1 MPPRA
6 DAAVTHAARGGWPSA
21 LYFLNNISK
30 KSKNPY
36 VEKIKIIIKIKLKLI
51 LIIIKLNNHIL

>member
-6 DAAVTHAARGGWPSA
+6 DAAVTHAERGGWPSA

-36 VEKIKIIIKIKLKLI
+36 VEKGYIHVKFPPLSI
-51 LIIIKLNNHIL
+51 

>member
-6 DAAVTHAARGGWPSA
+6 DAAVTHAARGGRPSA

-30 KSKNPY
+30 KIKKPL
-36 VEKIKIIIKIKLKLI
+36 VEKGYIHVKFPPLSI
-51 LIIIKLNNHIL
+51 

>member
-6 DAAVTHAARGGWPSA
+6 DAAMMHAARGGWQSA

-30 KSKNPY
+30 KSKNFY
-36 VEKIKIIIKIKLKLI
+36 VEKGYIHVKFPPLSI
-51 LIIIKLNNHIL
+51 

>member
-6 DAAVTHAARGGWPSA
+6 DDAVTHAARGGWPSA

-30 KSKNPY
+30 KSENPY
-36 VEKIKIIIKIKLKLI
+36 VEKGYIHVKFPPLSI
-51 LIIIKLNNHIL
+51 

>member
-6 DAAVTHAARGGWPSA
+6 DAAVTHAARGGWSSA
-21 LYFLNNISK
+21 LYFFNNISK

-36 VEKIKIIIKIKLKLI
+36 VEEGYIHVKFPPLLI
-51 LIIIKLNNHIL
+51 